1 MASGE
6 KTEKATPKKRS
17 EARKEGQVAKSKEL
31 SSAFTLL
38 FSFLMLSF
46 WFKYMLHEIITFT
59 NKIFMNYFEM
69 ELSINN
75 FHTLLI
81 EVIVFIAKIVA
92 PLLLVSALVGVAVS
106 YIQVG
111 FLYTPKVLI
120 PKFSKLNPLK
130 GIKQIMFSKRSLVEL
145 IKSIMKITIVVS
157 IAYSTIK
164 KVAGKFSMLT
174 NSSWASSLNL
184 IGDTAY
190 SLATKIS
197 AVFIILGI
205 ADFMYQKWQ
214 HEEDLKMSK
223 QEVKQ
228 ERENAEGKPEVKS
241 KRRQKQQEMAMSRM
255 MQDIPDA
262 SVVITN
268 PTHFAVAIKFEM
280 DEMDVP
286 IVVAKGQDELA
297 LRIKEVAKENNVEIV
312 EEKPLARALY
322 RLVDVGEEIPLDL
335 YQAVAEVLAYVYQ
348 LDQERRS

>member
-31 SSAFTLL
+31 NSAFTLL

-46 WFKYMLHEIITFT
+46 WFRYMLQEIITFT
-59 NKIFMNYFEM
+59 NKVFINYFDM

-81 EVIVFIAKIVA
+81 EVIVFIVKIVA
-92 PLLLVSALVGVAVS
+92 PLLLVGAFVGVAVS
-106 YIQVG
+106 CAQVG
-111 FLYTPKVLI
+111 FLYTPKAI
-120 PKFSKLNPLK
+120 APKFSKLNPLK
-130 GIKQIMFSKRSLVEL
+130 GAKQMFSKRSLVEML
-145 IKSIMKITIVVS
+145 KSIMKIIIVVS

-164 KVAGKFSMLT
+164 KVASKFAVLV

-190 SLATKIS
+190 SLAMKIS

-205 ADFMYQKWQ
+205 LDFMYQKWQ

-223 QEVKQ
+223 EEIKQ

-241 KRRQKQQEMAMSRM
+241 KRRQKQQELAMSRM

-268 PTHFAVAIKFEM
+268 PTHFAVAIKFDM

-297 LRIKEVAKENNVEIV
+297 LRIREVAKENNIEIV

-322 RLVDVGEEIPLDL
+322 RIVDIGEEIPLDL